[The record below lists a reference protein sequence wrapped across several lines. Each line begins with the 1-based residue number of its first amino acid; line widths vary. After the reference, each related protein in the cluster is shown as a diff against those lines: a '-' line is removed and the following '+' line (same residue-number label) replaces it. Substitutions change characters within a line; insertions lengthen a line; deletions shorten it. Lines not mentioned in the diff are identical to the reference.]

1 MEGEGEREGGC
12 MESINVTLH
21 PEREEREER
30 EEKEEREEREEK
42 GGEGRGKEVAKGSF
56 TKGFEWSNTWKCSAT

>member
-1 MEGEGEREGGC
+1 

-21 PEREEREER
+21 PEREESEESEEREEREER
-30 EEKEEREEREEK
+30 EEKEEKEEREEK
-42 GGEGRGKEVAKGSF
+42 GGERRGKEVAKGSF

>member
-1 MEGEGEREGGC
+1 MEGEGGREGGC

-30 EEKEEREEREEK
+30 GEGGE
-42 GGEGRGKEVAKGSF
+42 GGEGRRGERERGGKRKLYKRLRVV
-56 TKGFEWSNTWKCSAT
+56 